1 MHMVRL
7 EEGGREAGVFR
18 FDPRRFARPVRARPS
33 VISIGARF
41 EHDRR
46 RTAAFIESVYQ
57 ARYGARIR
65 AHYPN
70 LVAVRAADGTLAAA
84 AGFRTARQGRL
95 FLEQYTGD
103 DVDRIVGVAR
113 ERIVEIGN
121 LASAGGDASVFLFA
135 ALAAY
140 LDSVG
145 ISCAVITG
153 TASLE
158 RRLNLLGLQPRR
170 ICAADP
176 ARLTGEPG
184 DWGTYYDRS
193 PHVLSGDIGQAA
205 ARLGELFGTDFF
217 LPRPRLFPQLHF
229 DPATT

>member
-7 EEGGREAGVFR
+7 EEGGRDAGVFR
-18 FDPRRFARPVRARPS
+18 FDPCRFARPVRARPS
-33 VISIGARF
+33 VISIGPRF

-46 RTAAFIESVYQ
+46 RTAAFIESVYL

-70 LVAVRAADGTLAAA
+70 LVAVRAGDGTVAAA
-84 AGFRTARQGRL
+84 AGFRLARQGRL
-95 FLEQYTGD
+95 FLEQYTGEGL
-103 DVDRIVGVAR
+103 DRIVGVAR

-121 LASAGGDASVFLFA
+121 LASAGGGASVFLFA
-135 ALAAY
+135 ALACY
-140 LDSVG
+140 LDAAG

-158 RRLNLLGLQPRR
+158 RRLSLLGLQPRR

-176 ARLTGEPG
+176 ALLAGDPR
-184 DWGTYYDRS
+184 DWGSYYDRS
-193 PHVLSGDIGQAA
+193 PHVMAGDIGLAA
-205 ARLGELFGTDFF
+205 ARLGEMFGNDCFRR
-217 LPRPRLFPQLHF
+217 RPRLFPQLHF
-229 DPATT
+229 DPALR

>member
-1 MHMVRL
+1 MSDCGYSHCYRRKSNRRSGDGAARAAPASGFRQASVPDPRMRRQRIADHPSMHLVRL

-46 RTAAFIESVYQ
+46 RTAAFIESVYL
-57 ARYGARIR
+57 ARYDARIR

-84 AGFRTARQGRL
+84 AGFRIARQGRL

-121 LASAGGDASVFLFA
+121 LASAGGGASVFL
-135 ALAAY
+135 
-140 LDSVG
+140 
-145 ISCAVITG
+145 
-153 TASLE
+153 
-158 RRLNLLGLQPRR
+158 
-170 ICAADP
+170 
-176 ARLTGEPG
+176 
-184 DWGTYYDRS
+184 
-193 PHVLSGDIGQAA
+193 
-205 ARLGELFGTDFF
+205 
-217 LPRPRLFPQLHF
+217 
-229 DPATT
+229 